1 MWEKGISQAEKMA
14 YTKAWKMVRMSINV
28 EELGKV
34 QNDHSIKS
42 EAWGRNGTRGVVIN
56 QGG

>member
-1 MWEKGISQAEKMA
+1 MV

-28 EELGKV
+28 EELRKV